1 MKFELVPTQ
10 WFDPAAIRLPSYKVG
25 RVNYNQG
32 RSYVRL
38 LEDGTLE
45 QPFRLYTSLTT
56 AINSCAPM
64 EQPLLEWYCKNGMA
78 EAKRLLKLS
87 QHYGTLMHMEIGQYL
102 TLNYYDFD
110 TIQERVSAYLSENNY
125 WQPET
130 DNWASDLKYDI
141 AAFIAFAQEHEVV
154 PMGIEYV
161 LLSQK
166 GFGTMIDLVCKLKIK
181 VKGFHGEVYKT
192 GLQKGDPKETT
203 QVQEKTAIINFKS
216 GKHGFYRSNGIQ
228 IECERQLWEENFP
241 DVKIDCAMNWA
252 PKDWITAPDWSLKDW
267 TGEIDQKEVD
277 AVLAL
282 AEIRYAS
289 KAINKKYLDIQ
300 GQAFSTRPVS
310 DCIKKQTAEE
320 YCQKKYTDL
329 MGPVAIAE
337 HDPEVNATIVQDE
350 NALNV

>member
-1 MKFELVPTQ
+1 MNFELVPTE
-10 WFDPAAIRLPSYKVG
+10 WFDPTAIRLPDYKVG
-25 RVNYNQG
+25 RVNYGQG
-32 RSYVRL
+32 RSYIRL
-38 LEDGTLE
+38 NDDGTLE

-87 QHYGTLMHMEIGQYL
+87 QHYGTLMHMEIGSYL
-102 TLNYYDFD
+102 ILNYYDFD
-110 TIQERVSAYLSENNY
+110 TIQERVSSYLSTNNY

-130 DNWASDLKYDI
+130 DNWADDLKYDI
-141 AAFIAFAQEHEVV
+141 SAFIAFAQEHEVV

-166 GFGTMIDLVCKLKIK
+166 GYGTLIDLVCKMKIK
-181 VKGFHGEVYKT
+181 EKGYWGEVYKT
-192 GLQKGDPKETT
+192 GERKGEPKETT
-203 QVQEKTAIINFKS
+203 QVVEKTAIINFKS

-252 PKDWITAPDWSLKDW
+252 PKEWIAAPDWSLKDW

-289 KAINKKYLDIQ
+289 KAINKKYMSIS

-310 DCIKKQTAEE
+310 DCIQRQTAEE
-320 YCQKKYTDL
+320 YCYNKYSDL
-329 MGPVAIAE
+329 MAAPEQSLLIASK
-337 HDPEVNATIVQDE
+337 DE
-350 NALNV
+350 EGTVIIEPGE